1 MNSDLELIKGYAKD
15 YLLFFILFILDNIC
29 NIYFLIQYQYYILV
43 HNKRVNTVSIN
54 IGNWN
59 HSSVIYSD
67 CFVIKK
73 RKYMKLRWIAE

>member
-15 YLLFFILFILDNIC
+15 YLLFFILFILDSIC
-29 NIYFLIQYQYYILV
+29 NIYFLIQFQYYILV
-43 HNKRVNTVSIN
+43 LNKRVNTVSIN
-54 IGNWN
+54 IGNWD

-73 RKYMKLRWIAE
+73 TQVYETTMDR